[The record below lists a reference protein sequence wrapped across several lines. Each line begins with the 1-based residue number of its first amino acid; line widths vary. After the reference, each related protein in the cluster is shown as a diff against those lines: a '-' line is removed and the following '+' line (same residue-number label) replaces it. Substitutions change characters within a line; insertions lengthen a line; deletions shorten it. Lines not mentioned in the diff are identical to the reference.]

1 MISKYKRLVIKIGS
15 TSIIEDKTKKI
26 KSYWLTSLCS
36 DIANLHRTKKIVIVC
51 SGAIAFGTQII
62 RNKKIFR
69 RLEDKQAA
77 AAVGQIELAQQ
88 WKQKLKKYNINAA
101 QILLTLDDSEISRR
115 YLNARKTIIVTIIVK
130 THSKKQ

>member
-15 TSIIEDKTKKI
+15 TSIIEDNTKKI

-51 SGAIAFGTQII
+51 SGAIALGTQII

-88 WKQKLKKYNINAA
+88 WKQKLKK
-101 QILLTLDDSEISRR
+101 
-115 YLNARKTIIVTIIVK
+115 
-130 THSKKQ
+130 H